1 MAGGCLSRYHNTQ
14 ARTASEPESVRTTSE
29 TGGLNSTTAS
39 AKDALALLLSFL
51 SPDHNLTQD
60 FLRHGGSRRERW
72 TVHGNT
78 EEVDANIAGLSPDLS
93 RLLSDDDS
101 LGHALDMLS
110 RSILNKSGQ
119 AYMLDKEAASGI
131 RRNLSA
137 EETVF
142 WKCQA
147 FITEYR
153 AIPWKY
159 IESSNINVSTILPHL
174 RYTVSSYKDCFER
187 LGSMLEGSTSGPSE
201 AR

>member
-1 MAGGCLSRYHNTQ
+1 
-14 ARTASEPESVRTTSE
+14 
-29 TGGLNSTTAS
+29 
-39 AKDALALLLSFL
+39 
-51 SPDHNLTQD
+51 
-60 FLRHGGSRRERW
+60 
-72 TVHGNT
+72 
-78 EEVDANIAGLSPDLS
+78 
-93 RLLSDDDS
+93 
-101 LGHALDMLS
+101 MLS

-187 LGSMLEGSTSGPSE
+187 SGSNTRADIALTLLESARFPTMSWKRFAGYQAEVAARGIQDVLEGSTSGPSE